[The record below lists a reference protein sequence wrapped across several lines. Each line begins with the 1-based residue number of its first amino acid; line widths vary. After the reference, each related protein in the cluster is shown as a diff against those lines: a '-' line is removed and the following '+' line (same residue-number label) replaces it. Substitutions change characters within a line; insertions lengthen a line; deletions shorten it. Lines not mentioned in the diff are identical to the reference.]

1 MGVIQLTFDIS
12 LLLVSCIEL
21 MLEKSRPLLD
31 APPRQTGLTL
41 SLSFFNILPVLTS
54 SQMTKICQ
62 NTATKI
68 ATWITTN
75 KANVVLSPISTYDRV
90 ILTTAAATLCAIE
103 NFSSFTGFTLRVEVR
118 TYDARYF
125 FFANYYFTAKSGAK
139 TCERV
144 NWRQTLREKKLAH
157 PHFLLHFLSLKVSTC

>member
-31 APPRQTGLTL
+31 APPRQTTLTL
-41 SLSFFNILPVLTS
+41 SVSFFNILPVLIS

-103 NFSSFTGFTLRVEVR
+103 NFSSFTGFTFCVEVWC
-118 TYDARYF
+118 YF
-125 FFANYYFTAKSGAK
+125 FLQIITSPQSQAQKPVRELIDVKLCVRKN
-139 TCERV
+139 
-144 NWRQTLREKKLAH
+144 LRIH
-157 PHFLLHFLSLKVSTC
+157 IFLLHFLSLKVSTC

>member
-31 APPRQTGLTL
+31 APPRQTTLTL
-41 SLSFFNILPVLTS
+41 SVSFFNILPVLIS

-62 NTATKI
+62 KTATKI

-125 FFANYYFTAKSGAK
+125 FFANYYFTAK

-144 NWRQTLREKKLAH
+144 NWRQTPFAWENTCASNI
-157 PHFLLHFLSLKVSTC
+157 FCYIFLSLKGSTC